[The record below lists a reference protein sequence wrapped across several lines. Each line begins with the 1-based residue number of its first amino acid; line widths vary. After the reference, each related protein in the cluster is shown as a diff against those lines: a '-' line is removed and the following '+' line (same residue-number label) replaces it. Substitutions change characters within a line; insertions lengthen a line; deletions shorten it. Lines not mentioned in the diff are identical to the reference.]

1 MSKKILVA
9 GAGHGGLVA
18 GAYLAEKG
26 FDVEVYEKGKRE
38 ELGYD
43 WHDTIKNFTFDLA
56 GIKDIDKKD
65 IHYRKDNVFYPPSL
79 GIAVTVADTP
89 KERVDYE
96 VERKT
101 IYRYLID
108 NAIAKGVKIFYQ
120 KKVDAPYLIDGK
132 VAGLIIEGKAI
143 KGDLVIDSAGMYSPV
158 RDGLPDSYQIK
169 ADYSQNDIFHTF
181 RGYFNLVEGAEAVNP
196 TRFNVYF
203 KFQGLRG
210 IAWFKLTEGM
220 ADVLVGS
227 VDPLDMKKVNSVL
240 SELRKAQ
247 PALGT
252 SLLRGGQIK
261 DIPLKST
268 LTLFVGDGY
277 AAAGDSASMPLP
289 LNGSGITNSIAAG
302 KMLAETV
309 IDAVKQGKTLDAG
322 ALWDYQKKYFKE
334 IGAKM
339 AGVYVMKNCLL
350 NYSVKALDFLF
361 VKKILT
367 AKELGAGSTGKELEV
382 TKADILDKLKRGIA
396 HPVSLIKLAKA
407 GANARKVKAAAL
419 MIPESYD
426 RQLIQEWQKSVQA
439 FLR

>member
-1 MSKKILVA
+1 MRKKVLIA

-26 FDVEVYEKGKRE
+26 FDVELYERGKRD
-38 ELGYD
+38 ELGHD
-43 WHDTIKNFTFDLA
+43 WHDTIKNYTFELA
-56 GIKDIDKKD
+56 GIKNIDSKD
-65 IHYRKDNVFYPPSL
+65 IHFRKDNVFYPPSL

-89 KERVDYE
+89 ADRVDFE
-96 VERKT
+96 VDRKT
-101 IYRYLID
+101 IYRYLLD
-108 NAIAKGVKIFYQ
+108 NAEQKGVKIFYQ
-120 KKVDAPYLIDGK
+120 KKVSEPYIVDQK
-132 VAGLIIEGKAI
+132 VAGLIVEGKKI
-143 KGDLVIDSAGMYSPV
+143 KGDLVIDAAGMYSPV
-158 RDGLPDSYQIK
+158 RDGLPDSYSIH
-169 ADYSQNDIFHTF
+169 AAYSQNDIFHTY
-181 RGYFNLVEGAEAVNP
+181 RGYFNLVEGAEIINS

-210 IAWFKLTEGM
+210 IAWFKLTDNM

-227 VDPLDMKKVNSVL
+227 VDPLDINKVESVL
-240 SELRKAQ
+240 YELRKAQ

-252 SLLRGGQIK
+252 TLLRGGQIK

-277 AAAGDSASMPLP
+277 AAVGDSASMPLP

-309 IDAVKQGKTLDAG
+309 IEAVNSGKTLDVK

-339 AGVYVMKNCLL
+339 AGVCVMKNCLL

-361 VKKILT
+361 VKQILT
-367 AKELGAGSTGKELEV
+367 AKELGASSTGKELEV

-396 HPVSLIKLAKA
+396 RPVSLIKLAKA
-407 GANARKVKAAAL
+407 GATARKVKAAAL
-419 MIPESYD
+419 SIPESYD
-426 RQLIQEWQKSVQA
+426 KALIEVWRKSVEA